1 MKIEGIFPALTTPF
15 TRYEEVFWDKVEEN
29 VARLNALPLAGYAV
43 CGSTGETPMLNT
55 EERVRLLD
63 SVKAASDPGR
73 ILIAGLASESVH
85 EAARIAKRAAQLGY
99 HLALALTPSYYRNQ
113 MQLPETQ
120 IRFYTELAN
129 RSALPVLL
137 YNMPGVTGYDLPVA
151 VISSLSRH
159 PNIVGIKDSSGNLEK
174 MKETVAAVEPG
185 FQVLSGSGVNFGEAL
200 QLGASG
206 AILAI
211 ANATPAAALAVWDA
225 FRSEERDACRE
236 WVSRIAPLAKLI
248 GARYG
253 IPGLKHAMDLAG
265 YYGGPARLPFSA
277 LDDAARQEIRQAL
290 DAMEARSYA
299 GAPASS

>member
-15 TRYEEVFWDKVEEN
+15 TPQEEVFWDKVEEN
-29 VARLNALPLAGYAV
+29 VVRLNALPLAGYAV

-63 SVKAASDPGR
+63 SVKAASAPGR

-85 EAARIAKRAAQLGY
+85 EAARVAKRAAQLGY
-99 HLALALTPSYYRNQ
+99 HLALALTPSYYRTQ
-113 MQLPETQ
+113 MQLAETQ
-120 IRFYTELAN
+120 IRFYTDLAD

-151 VISSLSRH
+151 VISALSRH
-159 PNIVGIKDSSGNLEK
+159 SNIVGIKDSSGNLEK
-174 MKETVAAVEPG
+174 LKETVAAVESG

-211 ANATPAAALAVWDA
+211 ANAAPGAALSVWDA
-225 FRSEERDACRE
+225 FRSEQRSACSE

-248 GARYG
+248 GAKYG

-265 YYGGPARLPFSA
+265 YYGGPARLPFLP
-277 LDDAARQEIRQAL
+277 LDNAARQDIQRAL
-290 DAMEARSYA
+290 AAIETTSYA
-299 GAPASS
+299 GAPAN